1 MFLTYLR
8 RELMNRRRQTIIV
21 ALGLAIGIALVSTV
35 SAISTGVKD
44 SQAQVL
50 NSLYGIGT
58 DITITQQ
65 AAPGDGPPRFDIGS
79 GDGQQSG
86 GTQTISRTR
95 LRTERGATTFDDAT
109 VASVTKSE
117 GVAAVATALKLTNT
131 TFEGELPTFMQRRF
145 GNESNN
151 GAPSSGNG
159 NRNGQSG
166 GADTLAPGM
175 TVAPSTSTTVTAPT
189 GGADGKG
196 GSAFTITEFSVL
208 GINASKAEVGP
219 MSSVKLSSGRLLTT
233 ADAGKYN
240 VVVDSTYAT
249 TEKLKLKSTVT
260 IAGKKFT
267 IVGLVGPASGAAET
281 ASNTYIPIDVARTL
295 ANVSSGVTNIYVKAA
310 SGSTVKAASSA
321 LTTLLPDATISTSAD
336 LADTVSGSLSTASDL
351 MSNMGKWL
359 SIVVLIVAFALAML
373 FTMAGVARRTREFG
387 TLKALGWKSNKI
399 VRQVMAE
406 SVVQG
411 VIGGVVGGA
420 LAFGGVAIVNAVAP
434 TLKATTGGTGFGG
447 RMFGNRGGNFGP
459 SGGFTP
465 PGGGNGPFGGRIPGQ
480 STFDVVLHAAVTP
493 KILAL
498 AIGLAVV
505 GGVLAGA
512 AGGMRA
518 ARLRPA
524 ESLRSVA

>member
-8 RELMNRRRQTIIV
+8 RELLNRRRQTIIV

-65 AAPGDGPPRFDIGS
+65 AALGDGPPRFEVGS

-95 LRTERGATTFDDAT
+95 LRTERGASTFDDST

-131 TFEGELPTFMQRRF
+131 TFEGELPTFLQRGGNNNGGPSF
-145 GNESNN
+145 NNGNEQ
-151 GAPSSGNG
+151 
-159 NRNGQSG
+159 GQTG
-166 GADTLAPGM
+166 GAGTLAPGE
-175 TVAPSTSTTVTAPT
+175 TVAPSTSTTVAAPT

-219 MSSVKLSSGRLLTT
+219 MSSVKLTSGRLFTT

-249 TEKLKLKSTVT
+249 TEKLKLKGTVT

-310 SGSTVKAASSA
+310 SGSSVKAASSA

-434 TLKATTGGTGFGG
+434 ALKATTGGTGFGG
-447 RMFGNRGGNFGP
+447 QMLGNRGGNFAP

-465 PGGGNGPFGGRIPGQ
+465 PGGGNGPFGGRVPGQ

-498 AIGLAVV
+498 AICLAVV

>member
-1 MFLTYLR
+1 MFFTYLR
-8 RELMNRRRQTIIV
+8 RELLNRRRQTVIV

-50 NSLYGIGT
+50 DSLYGIGT
-58 DITITQQ
+58 DITITQR
-65 AAPGDGPPRFDIGS
+65 AAPGDGPPRFEIGS

-86 GTQTISRTR
+86 GVQTISRTR

-109 VASVTKSE
+109 ISSVTKTA

-131 TFEGELPTFMQRRF
+131 TFEGELPTFMQRRGGNGSNF
-145 GNESNN
+145 GANSD
-151 GAPSSGNG
+151 GTSTTPSGGNSAGGQNSGSGNSVATPSTSSTTTVEAP
-159 NRNGQSG
+159 SG
-166 GADTLAPGM
+166 GADGR
-175 TVAPSTSTTVTAPT
+175 
-189 GGADGKG
+189 G

-208 GINASKAEVGP
+208 GINASTAEVGP
-219 MSSVKLSSGRLLTT
+219 MSSVKLSSGRLL
-233 ADAGKYN
+233 AASDEGKYN

-249 TEKLKLKSTVT
+249 TEKLALNGTVT

-295 ANVSSGVTNIYVKAA
+295 ANVESGVTNIYVKAS
-310 SGSTVKAASSA
+310 SGDSVKAASTA

-336 LADTVSGSLSTASDL
+336 LAETVSGSLSTASDL

-359 SIVVLIVAFALAML
+359 SIIVLIVAFALASL

-411 VIGGVVGGA
+411 VLGGVIGGV

-447 RMFGNRGGNFGP
+447 RNFGNRAGGLGP
-459 SGGFTP
+459 M
-465 PGGGNGPFGGRIPGQ
+465 GGGNGPFGGRIPGQ

-493 KILAL
+493 KILSL
-498 AIGLAVV
+498 AIILAVL

-512 AGGMRA
+512 VGGMRA